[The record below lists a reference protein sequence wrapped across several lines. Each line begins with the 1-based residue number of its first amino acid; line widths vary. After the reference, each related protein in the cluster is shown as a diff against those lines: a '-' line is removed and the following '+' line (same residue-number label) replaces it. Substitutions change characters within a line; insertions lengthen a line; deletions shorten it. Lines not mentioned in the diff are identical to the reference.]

1 MMRPGLYIHVPF
13 CAAKCAYCDFYSLR
27 RPADMERWTEAVITE
42 YRLRAPLYLPD
53 PSIGWN
59 TLYIGG
65 GTPSSLPLP
74 LLSRLMASISG
85 IHRLEEATIEANPED
100 VTPRWLKAVADLGFT
115 RVSMGIQSFDDAQ
128 LSAVG
133 RRHDAAAACRALTW
147 LADSGLDFSA
157 DLIYGLPGQSLDSW
171 AESLRTLLDVSPSH
185 FSAYLLSYEPGTRLY
200 ARLLAGKVTEASDSL
215 VADMYALLT
224 DEASRRGY
232 LHYEISNFALPG
244 HEAVH
249 NSSYWDYR
257 PYLGLGPGAHSFS
270 GTARSSNP
278 PHLSRYLSALLAP
291 SPTLPLEVEDE
302 SDIELINDLIITS
315 LRTSRG
321 LSLSRLSAIAAPA
334 RFDAVLSEARKLAAS
349 GLIDITD
356 TGIVI
361 PERNFL
367 MSDHILRSLI
377 LVS

>member
-1 MMRPGLYIHVPF
+1 MRPGLYIHVPF

-42 YRLRAPLYLPD
+42 YALRAPHYLPD
-53 PSIGWN
+53 PSVGWN

-74 LLSRLMASISG
+74 LLSRLMASLSG

-100 VTPRWLKAVADLGFT
+100 VTPRWLEAVAGLGFN

-128 LSAVG
+128 LSDVG
-133 RRHDAAAACRALTW
+133 RRHDSATARRALTY
-147 LADSGLDFSA
+147 LAGSGLDFSA
-157 DLIYGLPGQSLDSW
+157 DLIYGLPGQSLESW
-171 AESLRTLLDVSPSH
+171 QHSLRALLDFSPSH
-185 FSAYLLSYEPGTRLY
+185 FSAYHLSYEPGTRLY
-200 ARLLAGKVTEASDSL
+200 ARLQAGKVTEASDSL

-244 HEAVH
+244 HEAIH

-270 GTARSSNP
+270 GTARASNP
-278 PHLSRYLSALLAP
+278 PHLSRYLSALLASDP
-291 SPTLPLEVEDE
+291 ALPLEVEEE
-302 SDIELINDLIITS
+302 SAAELVNDLIITA

-321 LSLSRLSAIAAPA
+321 LSLTRLSAVATPA
-334 RFDAVLSEARKLAAS
+334 QFDVILSEARKLAAS
-349 GLIDITD
+349 GLLLLTD
-356 TGIVI
+356 TSIVI

-367 MSDHILRSLI
+367 LSDHILRSLI
-377 LVS
+377 LES